1 MESKFLPCST
11 WKVIF
16 PFLLGLGL
24 YLCPQPDGID
34 PKGWSLFAIFLA
46 TISGIILKPLPMPA
60 IALIGMLVSILTN
73 TLDINEH
80 AFRGFAS
87 PVVWLIVFV
96 FFIARGFIKTKLGHR
111 IAYSFVAVLGK
122 YTLGLGYGIA
132 LTELVIGPAIPSNT
146 ARAGGIIYPIV
157 KSIAETLGS
166 RPEDGTARKLGSFLV
181 FVAFQGNL
189 IVSAMFLTAMAAN
202 PMIQSIALKQG
213 ITITWGSWLMAT
225 IVPGLFSL
233 ILVPLVIYFIY
244 PPKLKILPQAVGIAR
259 KNLHD
264 MGPMSFQ
271 EWSVSIVFTIMICF
285 WIVGEYFDIPAT
297 LGGLLGLCI
306 LLLMGIITWKDVANE
321 HEAWGT
327 LVWLSILIMMSG
339 CLEKFGMVAWFSKNI
354 NAAFYGFDPLITMYG
369 LAIVYFYSHYFFAS
383 NTAHVSAMYSAFL
396 AVAIAAGAPPM
407 PSAMLLGC
415 FSSLFSS
422 MTHYSTGSAPVYFG
436 MGYISVGEWWLYGF
450 IISLLNVAIWI
461 GVGSLWWQFLGLM

>member
-1 MESKFLPCST
+1 MENKLLPYKP

-24 YLCPQPDGID
+24 YLCPHPEGVD
-34 PKGWSLFAIFLA
+34 PKGWHLFAIFLA
-46 TISGIILKPLPMPA
+46 TISGVILKPLPMPA
-60 IALIGMLVSILTN
+60 IALIGMLASILTN
-73 TLDINEH
+73 TLDITDH

-96 FFIARGFIKTKLGHR
+96 FFIARAFIKTKLGHR

-132 LTELVIGPAIPSNT
+132 LTELLIGPAIPSNT

-166 RPEDGTARKLGSFLV
+166 RPDDGTAKKLGSFLV

-189 IVSAMFLTAMAAN
+189 IVSAMFLTSMAAN
-202 PMIQSIALKQG
+202 PMIQSIALKYG
-213 ITITWGSWLMAT
+213 VKITWSSWLLAT

-244 PPKLKILPQAVGIAR
+244 PPKLKVLPQAVSIAR

-264 MGPMSFQ
+264 MGPMNFQ
-271 EWSVSIVFTIMICF
+271 EWSVAIVFFVMICF

-297 LGGLLGLCI
+297 LAGLFGLCI
-306 LLLMGIITWKDVANE
+306 LLLMGILTWKDVASE

-327 LVWLSILIMMSG
+327 LIWLSILIMMSG
-339 CLEKFGMVAWFSKNI
+339 CLEKFGMIDWFSKHI
-354 NAAFYGFDPLITMYG
+354 SQSFQGFNPLITMYG

-383 NTAHVSAMYSAFL
+383 NTAHVGAMYGAFL
-396 AVAIAAGAPPM
+396 AVSIAAGAPPI

-436 MGYISVGEWWLYGF
+436 MGYIGVGEWWFYGF
-450 IISLLNVAIWI
+450 LISLLNVAIWI